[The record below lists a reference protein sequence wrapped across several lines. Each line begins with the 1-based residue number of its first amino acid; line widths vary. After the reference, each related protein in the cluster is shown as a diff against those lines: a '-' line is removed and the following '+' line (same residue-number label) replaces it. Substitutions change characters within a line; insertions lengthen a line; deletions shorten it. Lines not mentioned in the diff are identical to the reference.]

1 MADQSSLDLFQDDQK
16 YIKGIPLHIIFQN
29 ESNAYTVMRVKI
41 NETNEQIDEK
51 EIIVIGYFPMI
62 HMHEVYHFT
71 GSIKVHPKY
80 GKQYEVHQYR
90 KLLPQSKAGM
100 VQYLSGDLFP
110 GIGGKTAERII
121 DTLGENAV
129 SKILDDPNC
138 LDKVPKLSEEKA
150 RLLYE
155 TLIQHQGLEK
165 IMVALSDYGFG
176 SQLSMKIY
184 QTYGDMTL
192 EIIHD
197 NPYQLVTD
205 VEGIGFHRADEL
217 GKALGI
223 SGNHPDRIQAACLYW
238 LNEKAMDEGHVFMP
252 YEEMIGEVQK
262 LITKPEEP
270 IDEMDIIR
278 EIDSLEEEGKLILE
292 ENEVYLPSLYYAEK
306 GIVTSIKKLTEQT
319 DFQEEFSESEFLSAL
334 GDLEERLNIQ
344 YSITQKEAIKQA
356 IHSPIMLLTG
366 GPGTGKTTVIK
377 GIVEVYADLHG
388 VSLNPKD
395 YKDDPFPVLLV
406 APTGRAAKRMSE
418 STGLPAVTIHRLL
431 GWKGGGS
438 GYEHDEENPIEGSLL
453 IVDEMSMVDI
463 WLANQLFKSLPE
475 TIQVIIVGDE
485 DQLPSVG
492 PGQVLKDFL
501 SSDVIP
507 TIELQNIYRQSE
519 GSSIID
525 LAHAIKEGNIPE
537 DLQNAKDDRR
547 FFTCRQNQIIDV
559 IGQVCENA
567 HKKGYTT
574 KDIQVLA
581 PMYRGN
587 AGIEA
592 INESLQN
599 LFNPPSDQKRSLT
612 FGDRIYRIGDKVL
625 QLVNNPEE
633 HVFNGDIGEIVA
645 IIMAKET
652 ADHEDMLVVSFD
664 GIEVTY
670 LKRDLNQ
677 ITLAYCCSIHKS
689 QGSEFP
695 IVVLPVVKGYH
706 RMLRRNLIYTAI
718 TRSKSYLIMCGDI
731 NAFSYAVERS
741 DVDLRH
747 SKLSQKLKERIN
759 PESDESTIDDHIV

>member
-1 MADQSSLDLFQDDQK
+1 MADQSSLDLFQGEQK
-16 YIKGIPLHIIFQN
+16 YIKGVPLHIIFQN
-29 ESNAYTVMRVKI
+29 DANAYTVMRVKI
-41 NETNEQIDEK
+41 NETNEPIDEK
-51 EIIVIGYFPMI
+51 EIIVIGYFPII
-62 HMHEVYHFT
+62 HLHEVYQFT
-71 GSIKVHPKY
+71 GSIKIHPKY
-80 GKQYEVHQYR
+80 GKQYEVYQYR
-90 KLLPQSKAGM
+90 KLLPHSKAGM
-100 VQYLSGDLFP
+100 IQYLSGDLFP
-110 GIGGKTAERII
+110 GIGEKTAERII
-121 DTLGENAV
+121 ETLGENAI
-129 SKILDDPNC
+129 SKILEDPKC
-138 LDKVPKLSEEKA
+138 LENVPKLSEEKA
-150 RLLYE
+150 QLLYE
-155 TLIQHQGLEK
+155 TLVQHQGLEK

-176 SQLSMKIY
+176 PQLSMKIY

-192 EIIHD
+192 DIIQN
-197 NPYQLVTD
+197 NPYQLVND

-217 GKALGI
+217 GKVLGI
-223 SGNHPDRIQAACLYW
+223 SGNHPDRIRAACLYW
-238 LNEKAMDEGHVFMP
+238 LNQKALDEGHVFMP
-252 YEEMIGEVQK
+252 YEETLCEVQQ
-262 LITKPEEP
+262 LITTSEEP
-270 IDEMDIIR
+270 VDEMDIIR

-292 ENEVYLPSLYYAEK
+292 ENEVYLPSLYFAEK
-306 GIVTSIKKLTEQT
+306 GIVTSIKKLMEQT
-319 DFQEEFSESEFLSAL
+319 DFHDEFSESEFLSAL

-344 YSITQKEAIKQA
+344 YSITQREAIRQA
-356 IHSPIMLLTG
+356 IHSPVMLLTG

-377 GIVEVYADLHG
+377 GIVEVYAELHG

-438 GYEHDEENPIEGSLL
+438 GYEHDEENPIEGKLL
-453 IVDEMSMVDI
+453 IIDEMSMVDI

-475 TIQVIIVGDE
+475 KIQVIIVGDE

-492 PGQVLKDFL
+492 PGQVLKDLL
-501 SSDVIP
+501 SSEVIP

-525 LAHAIKEGNIPE
+525 LAHTIKEGEIPE
-537 DLQNAKDDRR
+537 DLQSAKDDRR
-547 FFTCRQNQIIDV
+547 FFDCRQNQIIDV
-559 IGQVCENA
+559 ICQVCENA
-567 HKKGYTT
+567 RKKGYAT

-581 PMYRGN
+581 PIYRGS

-612 FGDRIYRIGDKVL
+612 FGDRVYRVGDKVL

-645 IIMAKET
+645 VIFAKET
-652 ADHEDMLVVSFD
+652 ADHEDMVVVSFE
-664 GIEVTY
+664 GTEVTY

-695 IVVLPVVKGYH
+695 IVVLPIVKGYH

-718 TRSKSYLIMCGDI
+718 TRSKSFLIMCGDKK
-731 NAFSYAVERS
+731 AFNEAVQRS

-747 SKLSQKLKERIN
+747 SKLSEKLRERIN
-759 PESDESTIDDHIV
+759 PESNEAINDII